1 MADRFYVTTP
11 IYYSNDAPHLG
22 HAYTTIAA
30 DTLARWHRLKGV
42 PTRFLTGVDEH
53 GQKVMRAAEKLG
65 RTPQEHVDALA
76 EPYQALWRRLD
87 ISHDDFIRTTE
98 PRHQAVVK
106 AILQRLYDDGEI
118 YADTYEGWYST
129 SEERFWMEKDL
140 IDGRCPLSGNPVEWI
155 SEKNY
160 FFRMSKYA
168 DQLRKWVADHPD
180 FVQPESRKNEL
191 LGYLDKEVGDL
202 CISRPKERMS
212 WGIPLTFDDDYVTY
226 VWFDALINY
235 ISAIGHGVDQATFER
250 WWPASYHL
258 VGKDILTTH
267 AVYWST
273 MLFALGLSP
282 ARCLY
287 AHGWWTVEG
296 RKMSKTTGNVVKP
309 DLLLDAY
316 GPDAVRYFV
325 LREIAFGADGDFA
338 HENLLLRYN
347 SDLANDLGNLAH
359 RGLSMTEKWLGGVV
373 PTATWTDDEEALQAL
388 ATETAATYARQI
400 EAAQFKD
407 AIETLLVLVRAGNK
421 YIDTQQPWALNK
433 ANDLARL
440 GTVMRAVLEVC
451 RLAATLISPIC
462 PCKATELLERL
473 TTQATLE
480 GAERLDR
487 LTEGAALTVGDPLFP
502 RLRELPE
509 PIAAAL
515 ASLDQAALDKE
526 AEAARAKKKA
536 KKERAR
542 KKQKDEAAGG
552 MATFEDFQK
561 LRFVTG
567 TVLAAEKH
575 PDADRLLVVR
585 VDVGEADPRTIVA
598 GIAKRYAPDDLVGLQ
613 VVVVANLKPAKLRGV
628 TSQGMLL
635 AAGSEGVLGMATITE
650 AVANGTVVR

>member
-30 DTLARWHRLKGV
+30 DVLSRWHRLKGSE
-42 PTRFLTGVDEH
+42 TWFLTGVDEH

-65 RTPQEHVDALA
+65 RTPQEHVDALV
-76 EPYQALWRRLD
+76 EPYKALWKRLD
-87 ISHDDFIRTTE
+87 IAYDDFIRTTE
-98 PRHQAVVK
+98 PRHQAVVQ
-106 AILQRLYDDGEI
+106 AILQRLYDEGDI

-140 IDGRCPLSGNPVEWI
+140 IDGKCPLSGNPVEWI

-160 FFRMSKYA
+160 FFKMAKYA
-168 DQLRKWVADHPD
+168 DRLRQWVVDHPD
-180 FVQPESRKNEL
+180 FVRPESRRNEL
-191 LGYLDKEVGDL
+191 LGYLDKDVGDL
-202 CISRPKERMS
+202 CISRPKSRMG
-212 WGIPLTFDDDYVTY
+212 WGIPLAFDADYVTY

-235 ISAIGHGVDQATFER
+235 ISAIGYGDDASRFGT
-250 WWPASYHL
+250 WWPASYQL

-273 MLFALGLSP
+273 MLFALGLTP
-282 ARCLY
+282 AHCLY

-338 HENLLLRYN
+338 HQNLLLRYN

-359 RGLSMTEKWLGGVV
+359 RGLTMTEKWLGGVV
-373 PTATWTDDEEALQAL
+373 PVSAPGPAEAELQDL
-388 ATETAATYARQI
+388 ATETVATFSEQL
-400 EAAQFKD
+400 EAAAFKD

-433 ANDLARL
+433 AGDTARL
-440 GTVMRAVLEVC
+440 ATVMRTVLEVV
-451 RLAATLISPIC
+451 RVATTLISPIC
-462 PCKATELLERL
+462 PSKATDLLQRMGSHP
-473 TTQATLE
+473 TLVH
-480 GAERLDR
+480 LDQ
-487 LTEGAALTVGDPLFP
+487 LDQLETGAALTVGDPLFP
-502 RLRELPE
+502 RLRELPAV
-509 PIAAAL
+509 ITDAL
-515 ASLDQAALDKE
+515 AALDQVSLEKE
-526 AEAARAKKKA
+526 AEEARAKKKA

-542 KKQKDEAAGG
+542 KKHKEQAAGG
-552 MATFEDFQK
+552 PVTFEDFQK

-575 PDADRLLVVR
+575 PDADRLLVVK
-585 VDVGEADPRTIVA
+585 VDVGEADPRTVVA
-598 GIAKRYAPDDLVGLQ
+598 GIADKYAPEDLVGMQ
-613 VVVVANLKPAKLRGV
+613 VIVVANLKPAKLRGV

-635 AAGSEGVLGMATITE
+635 AAGEKGVLGMATISE